1 MSAMAALTDG
11 PSVRTTIADTVL
23 VLAKQPVP
31 GRAKTRLQAAFTP
44 VETASLAAAALGDTL
59 TAVRASRIRRRVLVF
74 DGDPTGWEHGLEVM
88 AQGPGD
94 LAERLAAAFA
104 DVGAAHHPEER
115 VLLIGMDTPQVTPAL
130 LESSWGAA
138 DAVLG
143 LSEDGGFWAIGLRGV
158 DPLPVFADIEMS
170 TERTGAAQLGR
181 LIDLGLSVALL
192 PPLRDVDLP
201 ADADAVADHWPEL
214 RFSRRHRE
222 LIGTRAR
229 QPTDRLFDDL
239 YGGADVAV
247 HTVSGRSGG
256 ATLEIDLG
264 RWTRR
269 ADHVDEMVVARCEP
283 PVLDIGCGPGRMVA
297 ALQRSGRAALGIDI
311 SAVAVDVGR
320 RAGGQVL
327 RRDLALPLAAEGRW
341 GTTLLLDGNI
351 GIGGDVP
358 ALLRRCRQIVGG
370 GGLIIS
376 EIDTDPARDETYE
389 VVLSRPGC
397 ESAPV
402 PWAAIGVRPLVRVAA
417 ALDLIVTEVWV
428 ADRRSFVAL
437 RTAS

>member
-1 MSAMAALTDG
+1 MSAMTAPTDE
-11 PSVRTTIADTVL
+11 PTTPTSADTVL

-44 VETASLAAAALGDTL
+44 VETASLATAALSDTL
-59 TAVRASRIRRRVLVF
+59 AAVRASGIRRRVLVF
-74 DGDPTGWEHGLEVM
+74 DGDPTGWEHGLEVVP
-88 AQGPGD
+88 QRPGD
-94 LAERLAAAFA
+94 LAERLAAAFG
-104 DVGAAHHPEER
+104 DVGGTHPAER

-130 LESSWGAA
+130 LESSWGSA

-158 DPLPVFADIEMS
+158 DPVPVFADIEMS
-170 TERTGAAQLGR
+170 TDRTGAAQLGR
-181 LIDLGLSVALL
+181 LIDLGLTVALL
-192 PPLRDVDLP
+192 PPLRDVDVP
-201 ADADAVADHWPEL
+201 ADADAVAERWPDL
-214 RFSRRHRE
+214 GFSRRHRE
-222 LIGTRAR
+222 LTGARPR

-247 HTVSGRSGG
+247 RTLSGRAGG

-264 RWTRR
+264 RWTRP

-311 SAVAVDVGR
+311 SAVAVAVGR

-327 RRDLALPLAAEGRW
+327 RRDLALPLAGEGRW

-370 GGLIIS
+370 GGLIIC
-376 EIDTDPARDETYE
+376 EIDTEPDRDETYE

-402 PWAAIGVRPLVRVAA
+402 PWAAIGVRPLLRVAA
-417 ALDLIVTEVWV
+417 ALDLIVTEVWE

>member
-1 MSAMAALTDG
+1 MAELTEERTW
-11 PSVRTTIADTVL
+11 RTTGPDTVL
-23 VLAKQPVP
+23 VLAKQPLP
-31 GRAKTRLQAAFTP
+31 GRAKTRLQSAFTA
-44 VETASLAAAALGDTL
+44 VETASLATSALSDTL
-59 TAVRASRIRRRVLVF
+59 AAVRASGIRRRVLVF
-74 DGDPTGWEHGLEVM
+74 DGDPTGWEQGLEVVP
-88 AQGPGD
+88 QRPGD
-94 LAERLAAAFA
+94 LAQRLAAAFEDVLTTHPA
-104 DVGAAHHPEER
+104 DR
-115 VLLIGMDTPQVTPAL
+115 VLLIGMDTPQVTPEL
-130 LESSWGAA
+130 LQSSWGSA

-143 LSEDGGFWAIGLRGV
+143 LSEDGGFWAIGLQAV
-158 DPLPVFADIEMS
+158 DPVPVFADIEMS

-201 ADADAVADHWPEL
+201 ADADAVADRWPDL

-222 LIGTRAR
+222 LIATRPR

-239 YGGADVAV
+239 YGGAEVAV
-247 HTVSGRSGG
+247 HTVSGGGGG

-264 RWTRR
+264 RWTRP

-341 GTTLLLDGNI
+341 GTSLLLDGNI

-358 ALLRRCRQIVGG
+358 GLLRRCGQIVGG
-370 GGLIIS
+370 GGLIIC
-376 EIDTDPARDETYE
+376 EIDTDPERDEAYE

-397 ESAPV
+397 QSAPV
-402 PWAAIGVRPLVRVAA
+402 PWAAIGVRPLLRMAS
-417 ALDLIVTEVWV
+417 ALDLIVTEVWE
-428 ADRRSFVAL
+428 ADHRSFVAL

>member
-1 MSAMAALTDG
+1 MVAAPAARANKG
-11 PSVRTTIADTVL
+11 RTGADTVL
-23 VLAKQPVP
+23 VLAKEPLP

-44 VETASLAAAALGDTL
+44 VETATLAAAALSDTL
-59 TAVRASRIRRRVLVF
+59 AAVRASRIARRVLVF
-74 DGDPTGWEHGLEVM
+74 DGDPAGWDDGVEVVP
-88 AQGPGD
+88 QRSGD
-94 LAERLAAAFA
+94 LDERLAAAFA
-104 DVGAAHHPEER
+104 DVIGTESAGR
-115 VLLIGMDTPQVTPAL
+115 VLLIGMDTPQVTPEL
-130 LESSWGAA
+130 LESSWGSA

-158 DPLPVFADIEMS
+158 DPAPVFAGIEMS
-170 TERTGAAQLGR
+170 TERTGAAQLAR
-181 LIDLGLSVALL
+181 LIDLGLAVALL
-192 PPLRDVDLP
+192 PPLRDVDVP
-201 ADADAVADHWPEL
+201 ADADWVADRWPDL
-214 RFSRRHRE
+214 IFSRRHGE
-222 LIGTRAR
+222 LVGARPR

-247 HTVSGRSGG
+247 HKVSGRAGG
-256 ATLEIDLG
+256 ATLEVDLD
-264 RWTRR
+264 RWSRP
-269 ADHVDEMVVARCEP
+269 ADHVDEMVVVRCEA

-311 SAVAVDVGR
+311 SAVAVAVGR

-327 RRDLALPLAAEGRW
+327 RRDLAVPLAGEGRW

-370 GGLIIS
+370 GGLIIC
-376 EIDTDPARDETYE
+376 ELDPDPERDEAYE

-397 ESAPV
+397 RSAPV
-402 PWAAIGVRPLVRVAA
+402 PWAAIGERPLLRVAA
-417 ALDLIVTEVWV
+417 ALDLIATEVWE

>member
-1 MSAMAALTDG
+1 MAAQTDE
-11 PSVRTTIADTVL
+11 PAPEATSADTVL
-23 VLAKQPVP
+23 VLAKQPLP

-44 VETASLAAAALGDTL
+44 VETASLASAALGDTL
-59 TAVRASRIRRRVLVF
+59 AAVRASRIRRRVLVF
-74 DGDPTGWEHGLEVM
+74 DGDPTGWEDGLEVM
-88 AQGPGD
+88 SQGPGN
-94 LAERLAAAFA
+94 LAERLAAAFR
-104 DVGAAHHPEER
+104 DSGAAHHPEER
-115 VLLIGMDTPQVTPAL
+115 VLLIGMDTPQVTPGL
-130 LESSWGAA
+130 LESSWGRA

-143 LSEDGGFWAIGLRGV
+143 LSEDGGYWAIGLRGV
-158 DPLPVFADIEMS
+158 DPAAVFAGIEMS

-201 ADADAVADHWPEL
+201 ADADAVADHWPDL
-214 RFSRRHRE
+214 RFSRRHQE
-222 LIGTRAR
+222 LTGTRPR

-247 HTVSGRSGG
+247 HTVSGRVGG

-264 RWTRR
+264 RWTRP

-311 SAVAVDVGR
+311 SAVAVAVGR

-327 RRDLALPLAAEGRW
+327 RRDLALPLAGEGRW

-376 EIDTDPARDETYE
+376 EIDTDPGRDEAYE

-397 ESAPV
+397 ESAPI
-402 PWAAIGVRPLVRVAA
+402 PWAAIGVGPLLRVAA
-417 ALDLIVTEVWV
+417 ALDLIVTEVWE
-428 ADRRSFVAL
+428 ADRRCFVAL